1 MAVLLRRRPWL
12 VILRA
17 TVRSK
22 CSQSIPIPKP
32 VRVRFAPSPIGQ
44 LHIGGFRS
52 ALYNYLFAKSRSG
65 GTFILRI
72 EDTDQSR
79 LVPGAAENLQ
89 AMLEWTGVV
98 PDEGKPKSIN
108 SSISSFL
115 HS

>member
-22 CSQSIPIPKP
+22 CSQSIPTPKP
-32 VRVRFAPSPIGQ
+32 VRVRFAPSPTGQ

-108 SSISSFL
+108 TVNIGF
-115 HS
+115 